1 MHGFFGSVFCIFSAL
16 GFLEGFLGGLW
27 AQKRV
32 KTHCF
37 LGFLK
42 RLFKAPDGPLGLIL
56 VFLVNLFWILCKS
69 AGPFCV
75 SFLAFVDFILAQ
87 VQLQKRTKKKQ
98 LGQFLVPFLCIFGRF
113 IGAHFGTRS
122 AKEGAR

>member
-1 MHGFFGSVFCIFSAL
+1 MGASWAAL
-16 GFLEGFLGGLW
+16 GFLEGLLGGLW

-32 KTHCF
+32 KTYG
-37 LGFLK
+37 LRFLK

-75 SFLAFVDFILAQ
+75 SFLAFVGSY
-87 VQLQKRTKKKQ
+87 V
-98 LGQFLVPFLCIFGRF
+98 GLC
-113 IGAHFGTRS
+113 
-122 AKEGAR
+122 